1 MADRY
6 APEDN
11 NNLATYP
18 GPSIVKLDANV
29 NAELGKMT
37 VSVSGYGQVPAAAN
51 AMTGQMRGIN
61 VDAVD
66 NTGGAQGAKSVT
78 CRPGVFRFKND
89 ANNPCT
95 QATVGATVYASDG
108 ETIST
113 ASADGPPAGMLLEFN
128 AADALG
134 RPCKVA
140 LKCFK

>member
-1 MADRY
+1 MADSYR
-6 APEDN
+6 PEDN

-18 GPSIVKLDANV
+18 GPSTVKLDSNV

-51 AMTGQMRGIN
+51 AMTGQMRGVN

-89 ANNPCT
+89 GTNPCT
-95 QATVGATVYASDG
+95 QAHVGTTVYASDG
-108 ETIST
+108 ETISSN
-113 ASADGPPAGMLLEFN
+113 SADGPPAGMLLEFN
-128 AADALG
+128 SADALG